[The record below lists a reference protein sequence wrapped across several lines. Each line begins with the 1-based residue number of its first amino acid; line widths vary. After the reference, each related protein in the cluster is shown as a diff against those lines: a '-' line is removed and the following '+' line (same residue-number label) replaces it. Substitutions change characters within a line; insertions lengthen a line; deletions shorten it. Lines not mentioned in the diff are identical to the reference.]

1 MGNLLP
7 DICVCKER
15 EGKDKRKKKPRLS
28 IIEENLSLVDYTGL
42 LHPAKTL
49 NDVKSKIEAFTI
61 YEISSVRNVQSGS
74 KHSDVKLKCFS
85 PDMSLIY
92 IKISFITSNRPVIR
106 VYYLSEEDEEGLLE
120 YNFKYKF
127 ESKITY
133 KSNLKL
139 LIHFLQETGKLNENE
154 SENQGKVVYNY
165 LKKVMEKSQE

>member
-1 MGNLLP
+1 MP

-15 EGKDKRKKKPRLS
+15 EGKDKTKKKPRLS
-28 IIEENLSLVDYTGL
+28 IIEKNLSLVDYTGL
-42 LHPAKTL
+42 LHPARTL

-74 KHSDVKLKCFS
+74 KHSDVKLNCFS
-85 PDMSLIY
+85 PNMNLIY
-92 IKISFITSNRPVIR
+92 IKISFITSNRAVIR
-106 VYYLSEEDEEGLLE
+106 VFYLSEEDEDGLLE
-120 YNFKYKF
+120 YNFKYKL

-139 LIHFLQETGKLNENE
+139 LIQFLEEKGELKENE
-154 SENQGKVVYNY
+154 IENQGKVLYNH